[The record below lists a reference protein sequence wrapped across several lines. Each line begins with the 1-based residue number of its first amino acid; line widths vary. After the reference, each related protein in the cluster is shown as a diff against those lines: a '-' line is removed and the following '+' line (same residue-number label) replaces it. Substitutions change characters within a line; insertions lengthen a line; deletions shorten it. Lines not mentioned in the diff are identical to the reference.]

1 MTRNAIPSAK
11 SPRAIEI
18 DQLVYFIRTS
28 DVCNARRSIVNLLGR
43 GETISR
49 EIIAAYHQ
57 LESDR

>member
-18 DQLVYFIRTS
+18 DQLVYFIHTS
-28 DVCNARRSIVNLLGR
+28 DIYNARRSIVNLLGR

-57 LESDR
+57 LESGR